1 MLAAPISSVFPNMG
15 SHVLIISFVI
25 VVIGG
30 IGSVWGALVAALVIG
45 FADTF
50 GKVLVP
56 ELSGWSSIWSWRRC
70 CCGGPK
76 ASSRKVEAMKLDTSL
91 VLKLLALAGLACV
104 PLAGADFYTELIAK
118 TLVMAIFA
126 MSLDLLVGFTGLV
139 SFGHAAYFGI
149 AAYAVAL
156 LAQVRSR
163 QPVVVLPA
171 SVGLAALAA
180 LVVGSSCCAPRAST
194 SSWSRW
200 PSPRC
205 SSTSSTTP
213 AGRRLRRPLPQRQAD
228 GRDRRLPALRP
239 RPAHPPLLL
248 HPRHAGA
255 GVRLLARVLQSPF
268 GRVLV
273 GIKSNEHRMQSLGYV
288 TFRYKLAAF
297 ALAGGLGGVA
307 GFLYAVVFGF
317 VTPEL
322 MSWHQSGNVLL
333 MVILGG
339 MGNLGGG
346 GRGLRLRRD
355 AGSVLDVDQALAARH
370 G

>member
-1 MLAAPISSVFPNMG
+1 
-15 SHVLIISFVI
+15 
-25 VVIGG
+25 
-30 IGSVWGALVAALVIG
+30 
-45 FADTF
+45 
-50 GKVLVP
+50 
-56 ELSGWSSIWSWRRC
+56 
-70 CCGGPK
+70 
-76 ASSRKVEAMKLDTSL
+76 MKFDTSMAF
-91 VLKLLALAGLACV
+91 KLLALVGLACV

-156 LAQVRSR
+156 LSPKYEAASLWL
-163 QPVVVLPA
+163 VLPA

-180 LVVGSSCCAPRAST
+180 LVVGLFVLRTKGIYFIMVTLAFAQMFFYIFHD
-194 SSWSRW
+194 
-200 PSPRC
+200 
-205 SSTSSTTP
+205 TP
-213 AGRRLRRPLPQRQAD
+213 LGGGSDGLYLNVKPTAEIAGFLPFDLDQPTHLYYFILAM
-228 GRDRRLPALRP
+228 LVLVYAF
-239 RPAHPPLLL
+239 
-248 HPRHAGA
+248 
-255 GVRLLARVLQSPF
+255 LARVLQSPF

-322 MSWHQSGNVLL
+322 LSWHQSGNVLL

-339 MGNLGGG
+339 MGNLVGAV
-346 GRGLRLRRD
+346 
-355 AGSVLDVDQALAARH
+355 AGAFAFVAMQEVFSMWTKHWQLVMGCVIVAAVLFMPCRVSSSVCSCSSS
-370 G
+370 

>member
-1 MLAAPISSVFPNMG
+1 
-15 SHVLIISFVI
+15 
-25 VVIGG
+25 
-30 IGSVWGALVAALVIG
+30 
-45 FADTF
+45 
-50 GKVLVP
+50 
-56 ELSGWSSIWSWRRC
+56 
-70 CCGGPK
+70 
-76 ASSRKVEAMKLDTSL
+76 MKLDTSL

-156 LAQVRSR
+156 LSPKYEAASLWL
-163 QPVVVLPA
+163 VLPA

-180 LVVGSSCCAPRAST
+180 LVVGLFVLRTKGIYFIMVTLAFAQMFFYVFHD
-194 SSWSRW
+194 
-200 PSPRC
+200 
-205 SSTSSTTP
+205 TP
-213 AGRRLRRPLPQRQAD
+213 LGGGSDGLYLNVKPTAEIAGFLPFDLDQPTHLYYFILAM
-228 GRDRRLPALRP
+228 LVLVYAF
-239 RPAHPPLLL
+239 
-248 HPRHAGA
+248 
-255 GVRLLARVLQSPF
+255 LARVLQSPF

-322 MSWHQSGNVLL
+322 LSWHQSGNVLL

-339 MGNLGGG
+339 MGNLVGAVAGAFAFVAMQEVFSMWTKHWQLAMGLMIVAAVLFMPGG
-346 GRGLRLRRD
+346 
-355 AGSVLDVDQALAARH
+355 LAAVPGRIKRALQGGSAH
-370 G
+370 D

>member
-1 MLAAPISSVFPNMG
+1 
-15 SHVLIISFVI
+15 
-25 VVIGG
+25 
-30 IGSVWGALVAALVIG
+30 
-45 FADTF
+45 
-50 GKVLVP
+50 
-56 ELSGWSSIWSWRRC
+56 
-70 CCGGPK
+70 
-76 ASSRKVEAMKLDTSL
+76 MKLDTSL
-91 VLKLLALAGLACV
+91 LLKLLALAGLACV

-156 LAQVRSR
+156 LSPKYEAASLWL
-163 QPVVVLPA
+163 VLPA

-180 LVVGSSCCAPRAST
+180 LVVGLFVLRTKGIYFIMVTLAFAQMFFYVFHD
-194 SSWSRW
+194 
-200 PSPRC
+200 
-205 SSTSSTTP
+205 TP
-213 AGRRLRRPLPQRQAD
+213 LGGGSDGLYLNVKPTAEIAGFLPFDLDQPTHLYYFILAM
-228 GRDRRLPALRP
+228 LVLVYAF
-239 RPAHPPLLL
+239 
-248 HPRHAGA
+248 
-255 GVRLLARVLQSPF
+255 LARVLQSPF

-322 MSWHQSGNVLL
+322 LSWHQSGNVLL

-339 MGNLGGG
+339 MGNLVGAVAGAFAFVAMQEVFSMWTKHWQLAMGLMIVAAVLFMPGGLSAVPGRIKRALQG
-346 GRGLRLRRD
+346 GSAHD
-355 AGSVLDVDQALAARH
+355 
-370 G
+370 

>member
-1 MLAAPISSVFPNMG
+1 
-15 SHVLIISFVI
+15 
-25 VVIGG
+25 
-30 IGSVWGALVAALVIG
+30 
-45 FADTF
+45 
-50 GKVLVP
+50 
-56 ELSGWSSIWSWRRC
+56 
-70 CCGGPK
+70 
-76 ASSRKVEAMKLDTSL
+76 MKLDTSL

-156 LAQVRSR
+156 LSPKYEAASLWL
-163 QPVVVLPA
+163 VLPA

-180 LVVGSSCCAPRAST
+180 LVVGLFVLRTKGIYFIMVTLAFAQMFFYVFHDTPLGGGSDGLYLNVKPTAEIGGFLPFDLEQST
-194 SSWSRW
+194 HLYYFIL
-200 PSPRC
+200 
-205 SSTSSTTP
+205 
-213 AGRRLRRPLPQRQAD
+213 AMLVLVYAF
-228 GRDRRLPALRP
+228 
-239 RPAHPPLLL
+239 
-248 HPRHAGA
+248 
-255 GVRLLARVLQSPF
+255 LARVLQSPF

-307 GFLYAVVFGF
+307 GFLYSVVFGF

-322 MSWHQSGNVLL
+322 LSWHQSGNVLL

-339 MGNLGGG
+339 MGNLVGAVAGAFAFVAMQEVFSMWTKHWQLAMGLMIVAAVLFMPGGLSAVPGRIKRALQG
-346 GRGLRLRRD
+346 GSAHD
-355 AGSVLDVDQALAARH
+355 
-370 G
+370 

>member
-1 MLAAPISSVFPNMG
+1 MKFDISTAF
-15 SHVLIISFVI
+15 
-25 VVIGG
+25 
-30 IGSVWGALVAALVIG
+30 
-45 FADTF
+45 
-50 GKVLVP
+50 
-56 ELSGWSSIWSWRRC
+56 
-70 CCGGPK
+70 
-76 ASSRKVEAMKLDTSL
+76 
-91 VLKLLALAGLACV
+91 KLLALVGLACV

-139 SFGHAAYFGI
+139 SFGHAAYFGV

-156 LAQVRSR
+156 LSPKYEAASLWY
-163 QPVVVLPA
+163 VLPA

-180 LVVGSSCCAPRAST
+180 LVVGIFVLRTKGIYFIMVTLAFAQMFFYVFHD
-194 SSWSRW
+194 
-200 PSPRC
+200 
-205 SSTSSTTP
+205 TP
-213 AGRRLRRPLPQRQAD
+213 LGGGSDGLYLNVKPTAEIAGFMPFDLDNPTHLYYFILAM
-228 GRDRRLPALRP
+228 LVL
-239 RPAHPPLLL
+239 
-248 HPRHAGA
+248 
-255 GVRLLARVLQSPF
+255 VYVFLARILQSPF

-307 GFLYAVVFGF
+307 GFLYSVVFGF

-339 MGNLGGG
+339 MGNLVGAVAGAFAFVAMQEMFSMWTKHWQLAMGLLIVAAVLFMPGGLSAVPGRIKRALQG
-346 GRGLRLRRD
+346 GSAND
-355 AGSVLDVDQALAARH
+355 
-370 G
+370 

>member
-1 MLAAPISSVFPNMG
+1 
-15 SHVLIISFVI
+15 
-25 VVIGG
+25 
-30 IGSVWGALVAALVIG
+30 
-45 FADTF
+45 
-50 GKVLVP
+50 
-56 ELSGWSSIWSWRRC
+56 
-70 CCGGPK
+70 
-76 ASSRKVEAMKLDTSL
+76 MKFDTSMAF
-91 VLKLLALAGLACV
+91 KLLALVGLACV

-139 SFGHAAYFGI
+139 SFGHAAYFGV

-156 LAQVRSR
+156 LSPKYEAASLWY
-163 QPVVVLPA
+163 VLPA

-180 LVVGSSCCAPRAST
+180 LVVGIFVLRTKGIYFIMVTLAFAQMFFYVFHD
-194 SSWSRW
+194 
-200 PSPRC
+200 
-205 SSTSSTTP
+205 TP
-213 AGRRLRRPLPQRQAD
+213 LGGGSDGLYLNVKPTAEIAGFLPFDLDQPTHLYYFILAM
-228 GRDRRLPALRP
+228 LVLVYAF
-239 RPAHPPLLL
+239 
-248 HPRHAGA
+248 
-255 GVRLLARVLQSPF
+255 LARVLQSPF

-307 GFLYAVVFGF
+307 GFLYSVVFGF

-339 MGNLGGG
+339 MGNLVGAVAGAFAFVAMQEVFSMWTKHWQLAMGLLIVAAVLFMPGGLSAVPGRIKRALQG
-346 GRGLRLRRD
+346 GSAND
-355 AGSVLDVDQALAARH
+355 
-370 G
+370 